1 MLKLEYYND
10 TIIPLSGQIFKEIL
24 NLVND
29 NFKEIFPKK
38 LDKRKTYY
46 ITFTLVTD
54 EIIQELNKE
63 HRGINEPTD
72 VISLSYIDEKE
83 FPGQDMVGE
92 IFISFETAEKQAKKN
107 EMEVLDELKFLY
119 VHGIL
124 HILGYKHKAEE
135 DFQTMM
141 KLTNQILAVQG

>member
-10 TIIPLSGQIFKEIL
+10 TIIPLSGQIFEKIL

-38 LDKRKTYY
+38 LDKRKTHY

-54 EIIQELNKE
+54 EIIRELNKE
-63 HRGINEPTD
+63 HRGIDEPTD
-72 VISLSYIDEKE
+72 VISLSYIDEEE
-83 FPGQDMVGE
+83 FPGQDMIGE

-107 EMEVLDELKFLY
+107 EMEILDELKFLY

-124 HILGYKHKAEE
+124 HILGYKHKDEG

-141 KLTNQILAVQG
+141 NLTNQILAVQE